1 MNIIQIA
8 KHTWGCFIHV
18 MSTEKIFD
26 TEQNASTLTIPKIN
40 EEKFNGVVD
49 INRLLAKVR
58 KEEKKAYKMN
68 LFFFGMFL
76 ALILIVGILLS
87 L

>member
-1 MNIIQIA
+1 
-8 KHTWGCFIHV
+8 

-26 TEQNASTLTIPKIN
+26 TEKNTSTLTIPKIN
-40 EEKFNGVVD
+40 EEKLTGVVD

-68 LFFFGMFL
+68 LFFFVMFL